1 MCGRSDG
8 TYEVAPAS
16 SVHRG
21 TKVVLKLKDTCKASA
36 RCTVARC
43 FLCAGVR
50 VVVKGVCGVHL
61 RNAEHAWPQE
71 FSNSKTVEDI
81 IIKHSNF
88 VNFPIFLNGKQVR
101 AVVRRGVPTAQ

>member
-1 MCGRSDG
+1 
-8 TYEVAPAS
+8 
-16 SVHRG
+16 
-21 TKVVLKLKDTCKASA
+21 
-36 RCTVARC
+36 
-43 FLCAGVR
+43 VR
-50 VVVKGVCGVHL
+50 L

-101 AVVRRGVPTAQ
+101 AVVRRGVSTAQ